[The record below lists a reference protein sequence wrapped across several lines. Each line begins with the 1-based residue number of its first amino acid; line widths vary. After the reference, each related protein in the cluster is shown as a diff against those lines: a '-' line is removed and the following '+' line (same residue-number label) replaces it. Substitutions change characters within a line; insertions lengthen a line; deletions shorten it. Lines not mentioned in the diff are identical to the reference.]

1 MEDLALGPEHW
12 NAARPGMPY
21 CGANAV
27 VVQSARSLLIAA
39 HSSAR
44 GVSVRRMKVKEIRRP
59 LDGSTPFA
67 AFEST
72 GDKGPSMAAMVATKH
87 RFLAEGFT
95 PGIELWIHEFV
106 EKLKGKAFIVQGV
119 SCLKGDYSK
128 ITGTT
133 AEVASAEDIT
143 GLVRLMATFAPIMQT
158 AEVSKQLRLTGH
170 ALRHIHPTIA
180 KVLGISLDDRYKIGK
195 WSGAGKRKAMPDQYA
210 GDDFDD
216 DLEVRRKVIR
226 AVRSYI
232 GQHPWSQRI
241 PLQSNEKPS
250 VLFMKQD
257 LGARS

>member
-1 MEDLALGPEHW
+1 
-12 NAARPGMPY
+12 
-21 CGANAV
+21 
-27 VVQSARSLLIAA
+27 
-39 HSSAR
+39 
-44 GVSVRRMKVKEIRRP
+44 MKGKGIRHP
-59 LDGSTPFA
+59 LDGYTQFA
-67 AFEST
+67 ALEST
-72 GDKGPSMAAMVATKH
+72 GDKGPSMAAMVATEH

-106 EKLKGKAFIVQGV
+106 EKLKGKAFIVQEGV

-133 AEVASAEDIT
+133 AEVASADDIT
-143 GLVRLMATFAPIMQT
+143 GLVRLMATFAPIMQA
-158 AEVSKQLRLTGH
+158 AEISKQLRLTGH

-195 WSGAGKRKAMPDQYA
+195 WSGTGKRKAMPDQYA
-210 GDDFDD
+210 GDDIDD
-216 DLEVRRKVIR
+216 DLGVRRKVIR

-250 VLFMKQD
+250 VLFMKQE
-257 LGARS
+257 LGIGIEWNPA